1 MQKARAAAVSINE
14 ADPRDKEFKE
24 IMNALEFPATLD
36 HSMLLA
42 VDPSKWKNVGPAVS
56 HAITILLTQAGLTG
70 QNFSHLKLLL
80 DRFVKKTMTFMKSN
94 DNEIALMK
102 NKVTREIQTSE
113 RDIDKKIKAF
123 KTSVEVEQARIE

>member
-1 MQKARAAAVSINE
+1 
-14 ADPRDKEFKE
+14 
-24 IMNALEFPATLD
+24 
-36 HSMLLA
+36 
-42 VDPSKWKNVGPAVS
+42 
-56 HAITILLTQAGLTG
+56 
-70 QNFSHLKLLL
+70 
-80 DRFVKKTMTFMKSN
+80 MTFMKSN

>member
-1 MQKARAAAVSINE
+1 
-14 ADPRDKEFKE
+14 
-24 IMNALEFPATLD
+24 
-36 HSMLLA
+36 
-42 VDPSKWKNVGPAVS
+42 
-56 HAITILLTQAGLTG
+56 
-70 QNFSHLKLLL
+70 LKLLL